1 MTKEVGL
8 WIDRRRAYVVTIENK
23 KETIKEITSNVE
35 KKIRF
40 GDGSRSKKSDGVL
53 GSSSEDAWD
62 RQFQIRL
69 ETYYDQIVPLIR
81 GADAIY
87 IFGPGEAKD
96 ELANHI
102 NRKNLKEQHVIIEA
116 ADKLTDN
123 QILSKVRARF
133 AT

>member
-8 WIDRRRAYVVTIENK
+8 WIDRRRAFIVTIENK
-23 KETIKEITSNVE
+23 KEIIKEITSNVE

-53 GSSSEDAWD
+53 GSSSEDVWD
-62 RQFQIRL
+62 RQFKIRL
-69 ETYYDQIVPLIR
+69 ENYYDQIVPFIR
-81 GADAIY
+81 EADAIY

-102 NRKNLKEQHVIIEA
+102 DWKNLKKQNIIIET

-133 AT
+133 AE